1 MKLKPGLSIP
11 CKEVIFMPKEKS
23 SHLNEVIEA
32 IALLKNFER
41 DWPGGARNRLLK
53 EALERIQTGLQEDL
67 FQIMSQKKTG
77 RKGSE
82 RSNS

>member
-1 MKLKPGLSIP
+1 
-11 CKEVIFMPKEKS
+11 MPKERS
-23 SHLNEVIEA
+23 NRLNEVIEA
-32 IALLKNFER
+32 IALLKNVER
-41 DWPGGARNRLLK
+41 DWPKAVANELLK
-53 EALERIQTGLQEDL
+53 EALHKIEKGLQEEL